1 MPRFLRNHHLL
12 MVLSC
17 VLSLPSISSAKEA
30 SVRTFGKPLSIKKA
44 LSLQQALQQ
53 PAKYQNQKV
62 LLEGKISD
70 VCQMKGCWL
79 MLSDGERAIRIKFE
93 GYSFFVPKD
102 SRGKNV
108 RAEGRLIQE
117 TLSEDMARH
126 YAAEQSAKSDL
137 SEIKGPQRVVTF
149 EAAGVVIL
157 D

>member
-1 MPRFLRNHHLL
+1 MARFLRKLRLL
-12 MVLSC
+12 LPMFCL
-17 VLSLPSISSAKEA
+17 LSLSLWAKDA
-30 SVRTFGKPLSIKKA
+30 GVRTFGKPLSIKKA
-44 LSLQQALQQ
+44 VSLQEALQQ

-79 MLSDGERAIRIKFE
+79 LLSDGERAIRIKFE

-102 SRGKNV
+102 SRGKKV
-108 RAEGRLIQE
+108 RAEGRLIEE
-117 TLSEDMARH
+117 TLSEDTARH
-126 YAAEQSAKSDL
+126 YAAEQSTKSDS

-149 EAAGVVIL
+149 EATGIAIL

>member
-1 MPRFLRNHHLL
+1 MPRVLRKLYLLLSMFFL
-12 MVLSC
+12 LSFAF
-17 VLSLPSISSAKEA
+17 LAKDASL
-30 SVRTFGKPLSIKKA
+30 RTFGKPLSIKKT
-44 LSLQQALQQ
+44 LNLKDALQQ
-53 PAKYQNQKV
+53 PAQYQNQKV

-79 MLSDGERAIRIKFE
+79 MLSDGERSIRIKFE

-102 SRGKNV
+102 SRGKKV

-126 YAAEQSAKSDL
+126 YAAEQLTKSDPAA
-137 SEIKGPQRVVTF
+137 IKGPQRVVTF
-149 EAAGVVIL
+149 EAAGVAIL

>member
-1 MPRFLRNHHLL
+1 MRRFLENHLL
-12 MVLSC
+12 LFPMFCL
-17 VLSLPSISSAKEA
+17 LSLCLWAKDA

-44 LSLQQALQQ
+44 VSLQEALQQ
-53 PAKYQNQKV
+53 PGKYQNQKV

-93 GYSFFVPKD
+93 NYSFFVPKD
-102 SRGKNV
+102 SRGKKV

-126 YAAEQSAKSDL
+126 YAAEQSTNSDP

-149 EAAGVVIL
+149 EAAGVTIL

>member
-1 MPRFLRNHHLL
+1 MPRVLRKLYLL
-12 MVLSC
+12 FSMFCLLSFVL
-17 VLSLPSISSAKEA
+17 LAKDA
-30 SVRTFGKPLSIKKA
+30 GVRTFGKPLSIKKT
-44 LSLQQALQQ
+44 LNLKDALQQ
-53 PAKYQNQKV
+53 PAQYQNQRV

-79 MLSDGERAIRIKFE
+79 ILSDGERSIRIKFE

-102 SRGKNV
+102 SWGKKV

-126 YAAEQSAKSDL
+126 YAAEQLTKSDP
-137 SEIKGPQRVVTF
+137 SAIKGPQRVVTF
-149 EAAGVVIL
+149 EAAGVAIL

>member
-1 MPRFLRNHHLL
+1 MPRFLRRLL
-12 MVLSC
+12 LLLPMFCLLSFG
-17 VLSLPSISSAKEA
+17 LWAKDA
-30 SVRTFGKPLSIKKA
+30 SVRTFGKPMLIKKT
-44 LSLQQALQQ
+44 LSLQEALQQ

-79 MLSDGERAIRIKFE
+79 MLSDGERAIRVKFE

-102 SRGKNV
+102 SRGKKL

-126 YAAEQSAKSDL
+126 YAAEQSTKSDP

-149 EAAGVVIL
+149 EATGVAIL

>member
-1 MPRFLRNHHLL
+1 MPRFLRKLDLL
-12 MVLSC
+12 LPLFCLLSFP
-17 VLSLPSISSAKEA
+17 LLSAKD
-30 SVRTFGKPLSIKKA
+30 SGVRTFGKPLTIKKG
-44 LSLQQALQQ
+44 LSLQDALRQ
-53 PAKYQNQKV
+53 PDKHQDQKV

-79 MLSDGERAIRIKFE
+79 MLSDGQRAIRIKFE

-102 SRGKNV
+102 SRGKRV

-126 YAAEQSAKSDL
+126 YAAEQSTQSGL
-137 SEIKGPQRVVTF
+137 PEIKGPQRVVTF
-149 EAAGVVIL
+149 EAAGVAIL

>member
-1 MPRFLRNHHLL
+1 MPRFLRKLHLL
-12 MVLSC
+12 FLMFCL
-17 VLSLPSISSAKEA
+17 LSLASWAKDA
-30 SVRTFGKPLSIKKA
+30 SLRTFGKPLSIKKA

-53 PAKYQNQKV
+53 AAKYQSQKV

-102 SRGKNV
+102 SRGKKA

-126 YAAEQSAKSDL
+126 YAAEQSTKSDL
-137 SEIKGPQRVVTF
+137 SEIKGPQRVVTL
-149 EAAGVVIL
+149 EAAGVAIL

>member
-1 MPRFLRNHHLL
+1 MPRFLLKR
-12 MVLSC
+12 
-17 VLSLPSISSAKEA
+17 LSLLPLCCLFSFPLLSAKE

-44 LSLQQALQQ
+44 LPLQQAIQA

-102 SRGKNV
+102 SRGKKV

-117 TLSEDMARH
+117 TLSEDLARH
-126 YAAEQSAKSDL
+126 YAAEQSTKSDP

-149 EAAGVVIL
+149 EAAGVAIL

>member
-1 MPRFLRNHHLL
+1 MPRFLGKFLWLL
-12 MVLSC
+12 PTFCLVSFPLW
-17 VLSLPSISSAKEA
+17 AKDA

-44 LSLQQALQQ
+44 LSLQEALQQ

-102 SRGKNV
+102 SRGKKV
-108 RAEGRLIQE
+108 RAEGRLSQE

-126 YAAEQSAKSDL
+126 YAAEQSTKSDP

-149 EAAGVVIL
+149 EATGVAIL

>member
-1 MPRFLRNHHLL
+1 MPRLLRKCHLKVL
-12 MVLSC
+12 MFC
-17 VLSLPSISSAKEA
+17 VLSFSLWAKDA
-30 SVRTFGKPLSIKKA
+30 GVRTFGKPLSIKKA
-44 LSLQQALQQ
+44 VSLQDAIQQ
-53 PAKYQNQKV
+53 PAKYRNQKV

-93 GYSFFVPKD
+93 SYSFFVPKD
-102 SRGKNV
+102 SRGKKV

-117 TLSEDMARH
+117 TLSEEMARH
-126 YAAEQSAKSDL
+126 YAAEQSTKSDP

-149 EAAGVVIL
+149 EAAGVAIL